1 MVKRVSYLNL
11 LVIAALTFFAS
22 GAAVAQV
29 YPVKSIRFVIGP
41 TPDLLPRLVS
51 QKLSEMW
58 KQQVVIDPRPGAGGS
73 IAADTVAK
81 AQPDGYTWLVS
92 ISSLV
97 ILSEL
102 NSKLPYDFARD
113 LAPVAMLA
121 KVPYFVVVH
130 PTSPAKT
137 LAELVQ
143 LARARPGKL
152 NYGSSGTGAQTQ
164 LLTEMFKHSA
174 KVDIVH
180 VPYKGVVPAVTDLL
194 GGQLDLMFAVTQ
206 ASGPH
211 VQSGKLRALA
221 ITSAKRS
228 TVFPNVPTIAEAG
241 YPELDVLGWNAVH
254 VPAKTSRAIIQ
265 KINSDIAKVLDM
277 RDVKER
283 MFAAGFEPA
292 QASVEEFGAF
302 VKMESRRY
310 AKVIKESNIRVD

>member
-1 MVKRVSYLNL
+1 MKFVSHLIL
-11 LVIAALTFFAS
+11 PVVAALAFLAPN
-22 GAAVAQV
+22 AAVAQV
-29 YPVKSIRFVIGP
+29 YPVKPIRFVIGP
-41 TPDLLPRLVS
+41 TPDLLPRLVG
-51 QKLSEMW
+51 QKLAESW
-58 KQQVVIDPRPGAGGS
+58 GQQVVIDQRPGAGGI

-97 ILSEL
+97 ILSQL
-102 NSKLPYDFARD
+102 YSKLPYDFERD

-121 KVPYFVVVH
+121 KILYLVVVH
-130 PTSPAKT
+130 PSVPAKS

-143 LARARPGKL
+143 LARAKPGQL

-180 VPYKGVVPAVTDLL
+180 VPYKGVVPAVTDLV
-194 GGQLDLMFAVTQ
+194 GGQVQIMFAVAQ

-211 VQSGKLRALA
+211 VQTGKLRALA

-228 TVFPNVPTIAEAG
+228 SVFPDVPTIAEAG

-254 VPAKTSRAIIQ
+254 VPAKTPRAIIY
-265 KINSDIAKVLDM
+265 KINNDIAKVLDL
-277 RDVKER
+277 RDVKDR

-292 QASVEEFGAF
+292 QMSVEEFDAYT
-302 VKMESRRY
+302 KMEARRY
-310 AKVIKESNIRVD
+310 AKVIRESNIRVD

>member
-1 MVKRVSYLNL
+1 MKFLSHSSL
-11 LVIAALTFFAS
+11 LVVAALTFLAPN
-22 GAAVAQV
+22 AAVAQV
-29 YPVKSIRFVIGP
+29 YPVKPIRFVIGP
-41 TPDLLPRLVS
+41 TPDLLPRLVG

-58 KQQVVIDPRPGAGGS
+58 GQQVVIDQRPGAGGI

-102 NSKLPYDFARD
+102 HPKLPYDFARD
-113 LAPVAMLA
+113 LAPVTMLA
-121 KVPYFVVVH
+121 KVPYLVVVH
-130 PTSPAKT
+130 PTLPVKS

-143 LARARPGKL
+143 LARAKPGQL

-164 LLTEMFKHSA
+164 LLTEMFKHTA

-180 VPYKGVVPAVTDLL
+180 VPYKGVVPAVTDLV
-194 GGQLDLMFAVTQ
+194 GGQLHLMFAVTQ

-228 TVFPNVPTIAEAG
+228 SVFPDVPTIAEAG
-241 YPELDVLGWNAVH
+241 YPDLDVLGWNAVH
-254 VPAKTSRAIIQ
+254 VPAKTPRSIIDRL
-265 KINSDIAKVLDM
+265 NSDIAKVLNLS
-277 RDVKER
+277 DVKDR
-283 MFAAGFEPA
+283 MFTAGFEPA
-292 QASVEEFGAF
+292 QTSVEEFDAF
-302 VKMESRRY
+302 VKREARRY
-310 AKVIKESNIRVD
+310 AKAIKESNIRVD